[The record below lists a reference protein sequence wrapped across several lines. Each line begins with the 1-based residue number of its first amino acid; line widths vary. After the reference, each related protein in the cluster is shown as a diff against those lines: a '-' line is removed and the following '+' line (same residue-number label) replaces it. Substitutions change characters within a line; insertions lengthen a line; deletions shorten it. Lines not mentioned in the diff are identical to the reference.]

1 MNAGTLTLST
11 FDHCR
16 YQIGRTD
23 APELKARGVIQ
34 TTVQAEPAAVLLDL
48 TLTGTRRHQR
58 VMATVL
64 LLPADLDG
72 LIGQL
77 VAVREMLHRQ
87 QGGKHDA

>member
-34 TTVQAEPAAVLLDL
+34 TTIQADPRAVLFDL
-48 TLTGTRRHQR
+48 SLTGARRHQR
-58 VMATVL
+58 VMVTVL
-64 LLPADLDG
+64 LLPPDLDG

-77 VAVREMLHRQ
+77 VAMRDMLHSQ
-87 QGGKHDA
+87 PGGSHEA